1 MKVLIVEQQQNSM
14 NSFER
19 NFKEAGYVC
28 EFLDGYKA
36 ASEKLALYEYDCV
49 FLNYIENNDDIFDF
63 LLQQAQ
69 NNNIGG
75 LIIFSKET
83 TVENKVKLLNI
94 GADDFITAPIHFSE
108 LIARTTA
115 VIRRKKFQANN
126 KIHFANLIIEFH
138 LRKVFVWNNT
148 VDLTKKEYEILL
160 YLIGNKDKVVSRL
173 NLAEYLWG
181 DDTDNMDSFN
191 ILTAHI
197 KNIRR
202 KMKDAKA
209 EIEIKNSYGVGY
221 QIVEL

>member
-1 MKVLIVEQQQNSM
+1 MKVLIVEHLQSSIK
-14 NSFER
+14 SFEH

-28 EFLDGYKA
+28 EFLNGYKA
-36 ASEKLALYEYDCV
+36 ATEKLALYEYDCV
-49 FLNYIENNDDIFDF
+49 LLNYVENNTDIFDF
-63 LLQQAQ
+63 LLQQEQ
-69 NNNIGG
+69 NNHIGG
-75 LIIFSKET
+75 LIVLSANT
-83 TVENKVKLLNI
+83 AVENKVKLLNM
-94 GADDFITAPIHFSE
+94 GADDFITAPFHFLE

-115 VIRRKKFQANN
+115 VIRRKKFQTNH
-126 KIHFANLIIEFH
+126 KIYFANLVIEFH

-173 NLAEYLWG
+173 SLAEYLWG
-181 DDTDNMDSFN
+181 DDTGNMDSFN